1 MKKIIATVLAMVM
14 ALALC
19 TTAFAADL
27 EIDGVKYT
35 KVQPGT
41 DLTLE
46 KVYTK
51 DVLPADGQYY
61 IQTGTKTVRVA
72 TDAEVAVIK
81 AQGFSKATLA
91 KMTDAGY
98 LFDVY
103 QAADGKYYAQAAVV
117 DAYDKANNTN
127 KANMAEKAGGNTAK
141 IFYFGKDLGSAVAYY
156 QFATNDTL
164 KTAAATTVL
173 YKTANTFGANKAPV
187 YTNLAGTATYAL
199 VSDTDWMD
207 KDKDAVGKLSKIY
220 YSQPENARTLLNA
233 AGKDVN
239 LAADNGYYYVLTE
252 KAADTN
258 TSTGNKPSPKTFDA
272 GIAMYVGMALTSV
285 AGSAVVIGKKKEF

>member
-27 EIDGVKYT
+27 TIDGVNYT
-35 KVQPGT
+35 KVAPDK

-51 DVLPADGQYY
+51 EGDSSGQYY
-61 IQTGTKTVRVA
+61 IQTGTQTVRVA
-72 TDAEVAVIK
+72 TDAEVAVIEAK
-81 AQGFSKATLA
+81 GFSKATLA

-173 YKTANTFGANKAPV
+173 YKTSETFGANKAPV
-187 YTNLAGTATYAL
+187 YTNLAGTATYAM
-199 VSDTDWMD
+199 VSDTDWTD

-220 YSQPENARTLLNA
+220 YSKPNDAATLLNA
-233 AGKDVN
+233 AGKDIN
-239 LAADNGYYYVLTE
+239 LAANSGYYYVLTE
-252 KAADTN
+252 KAASTTTN
-258 TSTGNKPSPKTFDA
+258 TNKPSPKTFDA

>member
-27 EIDGVKYT
+27 EIDGVGYNA
-35 KVQPGT
+35 VQPGT

-51 DVLPADGQYY
+51 DVTPADGQYY

-81 AQGFSKATLA
+81 AGGFSKATLA

-127 KANMAEKAGGNTAK
+127 KANMATKDGTSAK
-141 IFYFGKDLGSAVAYY
+141 IFYFGKELGSAVAYY
-156 QFATNDTL
+156 QFEKNDSL
-164 KTAAATTVL
+164 KTAEATTVL
-173 YKTANTFGANKAPV
+173 YKTSETFGANKAPV
-187 YTNLAGTATYAL
+187 YTNLAGTATYAM
-199 VSDTDWMD
+199 VSDTDWTD

-220 YSQPENARTLLNA
+220 YSKPADAAKLLNA

-239 LAADNGYYYVLTE
+239 LAAADGYYYVLTE
-252 KAADTN
+252 KAASTTTN
-258 TSTGNKPSPKTFDA
+258 TTKPSPKTFDA

>member
-27 EIDGVKYT
+27 EIDGVNYT
-35 KVQPGT
+35 KVTPGT

-51 DVLPADGQYY
+51 DGDTSGQYY
-61 IQTGTKTVRVA
+61 IQTGTKTIRVA

-81 AQGFSKATLA
+81 AGGFSKATLA

-117 DAYDKANNTN
+117 DAYRCRA
-127 KANMAEKAGGNTAK
+127 
-141 IFYFGKDLGSAVAYY
+141 DL
-156 QFATNDTL
+156 
-164 KTAAATTVL
+164 
-173 YKTANTFGANKAPV
+173 P
-187 YTNLAGTATYAL
+187 
-199 VSDTDWMD
+199 
-207 KDKDAVGKLSKIY
+207 
-220 YSQPENARTLLNA
+220 PE
-233 AGKDVN
+233 
-239 LAADNGYYYVLTE
+239 
-252 KAADTN
+252 
-258 TSTGNKPSPKTFDA
+258 
-272 GIAMYVGMALTSV
+272 
-285 AGSAVVIGKKKEF
+285 

>member
-27 EIDGVKYT
+27 EIDGVNYT
-35 KVQPGT
+35 KVTPGT

-51 DVLPADGQYY
+51 DGDTSGQYY
-61 IQTGTKTVRVA
+61 IQTGTKTIRVA

-81 AQGFSKATLA
+81 AGGFSKATLA

-127 KANMAEKAGGNTAK
+127 KANMATKDGTSAK
-141 IFYFGKDLGSAVAYY
+141 IFYFGKELGSAVAYY
-156 QFATNDTL
+156 QFEKNDSL
-164 KTAAATTVL
+164 KTAEATTVL
-173 YKTANTFGANKAPV
+173 YKTSETFGANKAPV
-187 YTNLAGTATYAL
+187 YTNLAGTATYAM
-199 VSDTDWMD
+199 VSDTDWTD

-220 YSQPENARTLLNA
+220 YSKPTDAAKLLNA
-233 AGKDVN
+233 AGKDIN
-239 LAADNGYYYVLTE
+239 LAADSGYYYVLTE
-252 KAADTN
+252 KAASTTPN
-258 TSTGNKPSPKTFDA
+258 TTKPSPKTFDA
-272 GIAMYVGMALTSV
+272 GIAMYVGMALPSV